1 MGLSQYC
8 VLAAICVCPCF
19 SLLSDEGV
27 LTTSRH
33 KAKGRDSQV
42 WTRSE
47 IEDVGFQ
54 AISDVSNGTVW
65 AFCDG

>member
-1 MGLSQYC
+1 M
-8 VLAAICVCPCF
+8 
-19 SLLSDEGV
+19 
-27 LTTSRH
+27 TNRH

>member
-1 MGLSQYC
+1 M
-8 VLAAICVCPCF
+8 
-19 SLLSDEGV
+19 
-27 LTTSRH
+27 TSRH

-54 AISDVSNGTVW
+54 AISDVSNETVW